1 MKNVYA
7 LKRVLLITL
16 FTMIGFCQ
24 SAVYAQVSLS
34 SSGGTPAGFYTTL
47 SDAFTAINS
56 GTHTGTIGI
65 SIDGNIVEPFTPVA
79 LIASGQGSASYTG
92 ILIKPTV
99 TATISG
105 TVTSS
110 NSVITLDGADNV
122 TIDGS
127 ISIGGVTKD
136 LTIINTAANTVT
148 ATAVIRLIG
157 RTTLGLGNSNITIKN
172 CNIIG
177 NTPGNSGFSGSTVT
191 SSIGI
196 YAGATTIS
204 AAGTGND
211 YDNLL
216 IENNSIRSCYNGI
229 HVMGGTDHT
238 MRQPYYSWKYDRV
251 NSGDGASHVT
261 WYYSATNCERNYRR
275 EHNNEYDR

>member
-65 SIDGNIVEPFTPVA
+65 SIDGNILEPFTPVA

-148 ATAVIRLIG
+148 DLGV
-157 RTTLGLGNSNITIKN
+157 TLTDITLSADLSGASYQWLDCTNGNAQI
-172 CNIIG
+172 
-177 NTPGNSGFSGSTVT
+177 V
-191 SSIGI
+191 
-196 YAGATTIS
+196 GATSQRYAPTVN
-204 AAGTGND
+204 GN
-211 YDNLL
+211 
-216 IENNSIRSCYNGI
+216 
-229 HVMGGTDHT
+229 
-238 MRQPYYSWKYDRV
+238 YSVEITKMV
-251 NSGDGASHVT
+251 V
-261 WYYSATNCERNYRR
+261 
-275 EHNNEYDR
+275 